1 MPDGFDPFTRGQYTS
16 SPLGSTL
23 FVVLRSLDP
32 LLQYVLL
39 TTPLATPLLNLLR
52 TSPIPAVAPPL
63 ALGLSAPRLI
73 LWAMSAGAAAK
84 QIFWLLRISR
94 ETMTPSSAVL
104 VSCGNYV
111 FNSVNTLL
119 FLAAATS
126 AAGKAEFFT
135 PPMLVGAAVYAA
147 GILTETFSEM
157 QRKAF
162 KDDPANKGKLFT
174 GGLFGLA
181 RHINYG
187 GYILFRAGYAMFGG
201 GWIAGAAVF
210 AWFARDFAGRG
221 IPMLDEYCSKR
232 YGDAWKQYKK
242 DVPYRMFPG
251 LF

>member
-52 TSPIPAVAPPL
+52 TSPISTTAPPL

-111 FNSVNTLL
+111 FNSLNTLL
-119 FLAAATS
+119 FLSSFTS
-126 AAGKAEFFT
+126 AAGPGESFT
-135 PPMLVGAAVYAA
+135 PPMVLGAAVYTV

-201 GWIAGAAVF
+201 GWVAGAAVF
-210 AWFARDFAGRG
+210 AWFARDFAGRA

-232 YGDAWKQYKK
+232 VSDCFLDGWDESEANVWW
-242 DVPYRMFPG
+242 
-251 LF
+251 